1 MKTSTFKTT
10 IEIPE
15 DKLKEILAEYFEAE
29 PEEIRFS
36 PKPDELGDLCVKC
49 TVTKEEEFPK
59 KEKPVIV
66 HR

>member
-1 MKTSTFKTT
+1 MKTSMFKTS

-15 DKLKEILAEYFEAE
+15 GKLKEILAEYFDAK
-29 PEEIRFS
+29 PEDIKFS

-49 TVTKEEEFPK
+49 TVTKEVEFPK
-59 KEKPVIV
+59 KEKPEIL